1 MSAVESVDF
10 DDFSQQML
18 KKAILIFCQRFLYFS
33 VVDDEEVQSCWV
45 IFHLII
51 VESKTLLEDQSLLLG
66 RRCAPHE
73 MWTLIMINSRSRL
86 CIYFV
91 IIWLIRKRLVIWNEA
106 EEIKYYKQHPG
117 SSDHDHLCHYRW
129 MRMYGAFKQFYNFSY
144 TSFCFYKWLLLLILN
159 I

>member
-1 MSAVESVDF
+1 MSSLNLLILLISANKCWRRQFLFSAKDF
-10 DDFSQQML
+10 C
-18 KKAILIFCQRFLYFS
+18 IS

-117 SSDHDHLCHYRW
+117 SSDPDHCVTTGGWECVVPSNNLIISPTQ
-129 MRMYGAFKQFYNFSY
+129 ASVS
-144 TSFCFYKWLLLLILN
+144 TSGCYCLF
-159 I
+159 